1 MKVMELNRIADI
13 VKQILEIDKLAR
25 EDDCYLMLKVLEK
38 THPEEVGKKFSE
50 VMLNAKRNKINFES
64 IRRCCQKVQ
73 ERNPYLKN
81 TETAKA
87 RAVEEIEYMQFANEN
102 HIPSLD

>member
-13 VKQILEIDKLAR
+13 VKAILEEDKLAR

-38 THPEEVGKKFSE
+38 THPEEVGKRFSE

-64 IRRCCQKVQ
+64 IRRCRQKVQ
-73 ERNPYLKN
+73 EKNPQLKN
-81 TETAKA
+81 IKTAEA
-87 RAVEEIEYMQFANEN
+87 REAEQEEYLEYVRE
-102 HIPSLD
+102 